1 MGEVTMMPVDGFW
14 IVQFTGTEVYG
25 SGVVVFSNGKLF
37 GGETGFYYVGTYES
51 DGKVVK
57 ARVMIRNFDP
67 TMPSG
72 FGIVGDYEMDVS
84 AMLQDDKIVGT
95 AMIANQPQHSLG
107 IRLTK
112 KANL

>member
-1 MGEVTMMPVDGFW
+1 MALDGLW
-14 IVQFTGTEVYG
+14 IVQFTGKNILG
-25 SGVVVFSNGKLF
+25 SGVTVFNNGKVF
-37 GGETGFYYVGTYES
+37 GGETGFYYIGTYEI

-57 ARVMIRNFDP
+57 ARVVIRNFDP
-67 TMPSG
+67 AIASG

-84 AMLQDDKIVGT
+84 AMLQDNQMTGT
-95 AMIANQPQHSLG
+95 AMITNQPQHSLG

>member
-1 MGEVTMMPVDGFW
+1 MAVDGFW
-14 IVQFTGTEVYG
+14 ILQFKGAEVYG
-25 SGVVVFSNGKLF
+25 SGVAVLANGKLF
-37 GGETGFYYVGTYES
+37 GGESGFYYIGTYEAE
-51 DGKVVK
+51 GKMLK
-57 ARVMIRNFDP
+57 ARVVIRNFDP
-67 TMPSG
+67 AVQSG

-84 AMLQDDKIVGT
+84 VVVQDDNMTGT

>member
-1 MGEVTMMPVDGFW
+1 MVVDGFW

-25 SGVVVFSNGKLF
+25 SGAVVFSNGKVF
-37 GGETGFYYVGTYES
+37 GGETGFYYVGSYEV
-51 DGKVVK
+51 DGPTVK
-57 ARVMIRNFDP
+57 ARVAIRNFDLSI
-67 TMPSG
+67 PSG

-84 AMLQDDKIVGT
+84 AMVQDNQIVGT
-95 AMIANQPQHSLG
+95 AMIANEPRHSLG

>member
-1 MGEVTMMPVDGFW
+1 MALDGLW

-25 SGVVVFSNGKLF
+25 SGVAFFSNGKVF
-37 GGETGFYYVGTYES
+37 GGETGFYYIGTYEA

-57 ARVMIRNFDP
+57 ARVVIRNFDP
-67 TMPSG
+67 AIPSG

-84 AMLQDDKIVGT
+84 AMLQDNEMTGT

-112 KANL
+112 KANF

>member
-1 MGEVTMMPVDGFW
+1 MALDGLW
-14 IVQFTGTEVYG
+14 IAQFTGKEVSG

-37 GGETGFYYVGTYES
+37 GGETGFYYIGTYES

-67 TMPSG
+67 ALPSG
-72 FGIVGDYEMDVS
+72 FGIPGDYEMDVS
-84 AMLQDDKIVGT
+84 AVLQDDKITGT
-95 AMIANQPQHSLG
+95 AMIAHQPQHSLG

>member
-1 MGEVTMMPVDGFW
+1 MAVDGFW
-14 IVQFTGTEVYG
+14 TVQFTGAEVYG
-25 SGVVVFSNGKLF
+25 SGVAVLANGKLF
-37 GGETGFYYVGTYES
+37 GGESGFYYIGSYEA
-51 DGKVVK
+51 DGKVLK

-67 TMPSG
+67 AVQSG

-84 AMLQDDKIVGT
+84 AVLEGENMTGT
-95 AMIANQPQHSLG
+95 AMITNQPQHSLG